1 MEPQNCQNNIVDLE
15 GTLTNINIYNLG
27 TVGVVNSITENGNV
41 LAASSANA
49 NAFAD
54 VIALFRLASGSGGTN
69 PPPPSSTTKGPTTMS
84 TITTSSSPPKQTGWS
99 SLGCYSD
106 NVNGRTLANQVQ
118 VAGGASAMSVEACE
132 TACKAAGYT
141 IAGVEYSGEC
151 CKYCIEDDN
160 TLIGLT
166 VSRVR

>member
-1 MEPQNCQNNIVDLE
+1 M
-15 GTLTNINIYNLG
+15 
-27 TVGVVNSITENGNV
+27 
-41 LAASSANA
+41 LAASSDNV

-54 VIALFRLASGSGGTN
+54 VIALFRLASGSGGVT
-69 PPPPSSTTKGPTTMS
+69 PPPPSSTSKGPTTMS

-118 VAGGASAMSVEACE
+118 VPGGASAMSVEACE
-132 TACKAAGYT
+132 AACKSAGYT
-141 IAGVEYSGEC
+141 IAGLEYSGEC
-151 CKYCIEDDN
+151 CKYCIEDDT

-166 VSRVR
+166 VPRVR